1 MKELLLNPNLPMFLA
16 IGIFVTVYFFIIT
29 EKIDRT
35 LVAMAGAAA
44 MVCLGIL
51 TQKSAIEEVDFNT
64 IGLLTGM
71 MIIVMIAK
79 RSGMFEYI
87 AVKMAKLAKGDP
99 VKVLIYI
106 SIATG
111 LLSAMLD
118 NVTTIMLV
126 LPVTLTLAK
135 DLKVDPKAFVIA
147 EIFASNVGG
156 TATLIGDP
164 PNIIIGSQ
172 VGLSFGEFLKYNG
185 GISLLLLLLTTYIFV
200 LIYRKKLVTNQQAKE
215 TIMEMDERQLIKNRR
230 LMIESIAILGIV
242 ITGFLLHSVLHMESA
257 TIALAGGIIL
267 LFISGIKVEKILHEV
282 EWKTLFFFMGL
293 FILVGG
299 LKATGAID
307 LLAVGVLNVT
317 GDNPMLMM
325 MAILWVSAIA
335 SAFID
340 NIPFVTTMIPLLQ
353 KVGELSGVN
362 LYPMWWALS
371 LGACL
376 GGNGTIIGASAN
388 VIAIGVCEDNK
399 IKIGFKEYF
408 KVAFPVMLFT
418 IAVCTVYLWVVF
430 RA

>member
-1 MKELLLNPNLPMFLA
+1 MGNGILGANLPMILA
-16 IGIFVTVYFFIIT
+16 IGIFVVVYFFIIT
-29 EKIDRT
+29 EKLDRT

-44 MVCLGIL
+44 MVCIGIL

-64 IGLLTGM
+64 LGLLTGM
-71 MIIVMIAK
+71 MMIVMIAK
-79 RSGMFEYI
+79 RSGIFEFVAI
-87 AVKMAKLAKGDP
+87 KMAKLAKGDP
-99 VKVLIYI
+99 IKVLIYI
-106 SIATG
+106 CIATG
-111 LLSAMLD
+111 LLSALLD

-172 VGLSFGEFLKYNG
+172 VGLSFAEFLKYNG
-185 GISLLLLLLTTYIFV
+185 GISLALLFLTTYVFV
-200 LIYRKKLVTNQQAKE
+200 LIYRKKLVSSKQAKDA
-215 TIMEMDERQLIKNRR
+215 IMAIDDTVLIKNKK
-230 LMIESIAILGIV
+230 LMYQSITVLLLVIV
-242 ITGFLLHSVLHMESA
+242 GFLLHAVLHIESA
-257 TIALAGGIIL
+257 TIALTGGIVL
-267 LFISGIKVEKILHEV
+267 LFLSKIKVEKILHEV

-299 LKATGAID
+299 LKSTGAID
-307 LLAVGVLNVT
+307 LLAIKVIEVT
-317 GDNPMLMM
+317 GDNQFLMM
-325 MAILWVSAIA
+325 MSILWVSAIA

-353 KVGELSGVN
+353 KMGELTGVN

-388 VIAIGVCEDNK
+388 VIAVGVCEENH
-399 IKIGFKEYF
+399 IKLGFGEYF
-408 KVAFPVMLFT
+408 KVAFPVMLLT
-418 IAVCTVYLWVVF
+418 IVVCTVYLGVVF
-430 RA
+430 RG

>member
-230 LMIESIAILGIV
+230 LMIESIAILGVV
-242 ITGFLLHSVLHMESA
+242 IAGFLLHSVLHMESA

-418 IAVCTVYLWVVF
+418 IAVSTVYLWVVF